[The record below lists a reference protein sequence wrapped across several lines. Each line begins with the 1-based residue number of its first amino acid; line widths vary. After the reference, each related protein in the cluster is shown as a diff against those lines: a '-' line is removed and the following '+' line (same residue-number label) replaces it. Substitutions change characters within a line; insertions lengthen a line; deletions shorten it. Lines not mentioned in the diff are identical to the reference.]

1 MIIQVLT
8 QTVLS
13 NISTSFAS
21 VLLKEAFAS
30 DGDLNED
37 GDSFYNDTDVNIN
50 DVGDGHGGGDY
61 GDDSGD
67 GGDLGKVSVKEVD
80 RWQW

>member
-8 QTVLS
+8 QTFLR

-21 VLLKEAFAS
+21 VLLKEAIAS
-30 DGDLNED
+30 GADLNED
-37 GDSFYNDTDVNIN
+37 GFYNDTDVNIN
-50 DVGDGHGGGDY
+50 VVCDGYSGGDY

-80 RWQW
+80 RRQ

>member
-8 QTVLS
+8 QTVLR

-37 GDSFYNDTDVNIN
+37 GDSFYNDTDANV
-50 DVGDGHGGGDY
+50 VCDGHGGGDY

>member
-8 QTVLS
+8 QTFLR

-21 VLLKEAFAS
+21 VLLKEAIAS
-30 DGDLNED
+30 GADLNED
-37 GDSFYNDTDVNIN
+37 GFYNDTDVNIN
-50 DVGDGHGGGDY
+50 VVCDGYSGGDY
-61 GDDSGD
+61 GGDSGD

-80 RWQW
+80 R

>member
-1 MIIQVLT
+1 MIIQVLM
-8 QTVLS
+8 QTALR

-21 VLLKEAFAS
+21 VFLKEAFAS

-50 DVGDGHGGGDY
+50 VVCDGYGGGDY
-61 GDDSGD
+61 ADDSGD

>member
-1 MIIQVLT
+1 MIIDQVLT
-8 QTVLS
+8 QTVLR
-13 NISTSFAS
+13 NISTPFAS

-37 GDSFYNDTDVNIN
+37 GDSFYNDTDVNID

-61 GDDSGD
+61 GGDSGD

-80 RWQW
+80 R

>member
-8 QTVLS
+8 QTVLR

-21 VLLKEAFAS
+21 VLLKEAIAS

-50 DVGDGHGGGDY
+50 DVGDGHDGGDY

-80 RWQW
+80 R

>member
-8 QTVLS
+8 QTVLR

-21 VLLKEAFAS
+21 VLLKEAIAS
-30 DGDLNED
+30 GADLNED
-37 GDSFYNDTDVNIN
+37 GFYNDTDVNIN
-50 DVGDGHGGGDY
+50 VVCDGLGGGDY

-80 RWQW
+80 R